1 MTHDERMTPAEFKI
15 IRERLGLTGDWLAGY
30 LDVSPRTV
38 RHWEQGKYAIP
49 TGVRAELQDLQRRTR
64 DYVDQL
70 VAHLSRSPDP
80 VAYVYRTDEDY
91 HAADPSARY
100 PASWHRAATAR
111 AVEQV
116 PGASIAYGAP
126 GNPCVPVSAA
136 RDGGTNGGTP

>member
-15 IRERLGLTGDWLAGY
+15 IRELLGLTGDWLADHLGRT
-30 LDVSPRTV
+30 PRTV
-38 RHWEQGKYAIP
+38 RHWEQGKYTIP
-49 TGVRAELQDLQRRTR
+49 EGVRAELQDLQRRTR

-91 HAADPSARY
+91 HAADPSSPY

-116 PGASIAYGAP
+116 PGASIAYGTP
-126 GNPCVPVSAA
+126 GSPCVPVSAA
-136 RDGGTNGGTP
+136 CDGATNGGTP